1 MVVALRSSSTDIWQT
16 AQWEDYLAERDRPY
30 DQENK
35 QKIYFYQNR
44 LFLEMGAE
52 GINHAKVSDL
62 FTMLFFVLSMQSEI
76 PLYSLGRCLLEQPS
90 TKIAAAPDL
99 ILYTGETEPKWQEGD
114 RRYLNLDEWGMPALV
129 GEISDTTIIHD
140 LDEKKHLY
148 AALGIP
154 EYWVID
160 VQAQRVFVFVLNP
173 KTNKYFASET
183 STILPGLQT
192 ELLVAALN
200 RLEDE
205 GNTQVAQ
212 WFAQQLQSSPK
223 ESKEE
228 DA

>member
-1 MVVALRSSSTDIWQT
+1 MVVALRSPSTDIWQT

-30 DQENK
+30 DQLNK
-35 QKIYFYQNR
+35 QKLYFYQNR
-44 LFLEMGAE
+44 LFFEMGAE
-52 GINHAKVSDL
+52 GIDHASVNNL
-62 FTMLFFVLSMQSEI
+62 FNLLIGFWLSFHPEI
-76 PLYSLGRCLLEQPS
+76 LAHMIGGCQLEQPA

-99 ILYTGETEPKWQEGD
+99 VLYLGENRPKRKPGE

-160 VQAQRVFVFVLNP
+160 VQAQRVFVFVLDT
-173 KTNKYFASET
+173 KKGKYLASET
-183 STILPGLQT
+183 SNVLKGLQT
-192 ELLVAALN
+192 ELLVTALQ

-212 WFAQQLQSSPK
+212 WFAQQLK
-223 ESKEE
+223 ADKAK
-228 DA
+228 D

>member
-1 MVVALRSSSTDIWQT
+1 MVVALDLPRTHIWQT
-16 AQWEDYLAERDRPY
+16 AQWEDYLTERDRPF
-30 DQENK
+30 DELDK

-62 FTMLFFVLSMQSEI
+62 FTMLFFVISMQSDV

-90 TKIAAAPDL
+90 TKAAAAPDL
-99 ILYTGETEPKWQEGD
+99 ILYRGETEPKWEKGD
-114 RRYLNLDEWGMPALV
+114 RRYLNLDEWGVPALV

-160 VQAQRVFVFVLNP
+160 IQAQRVFVFVLDAE
-173 KTNKYFASET
+173 KGKYQASET
-183 STILPGLQT
+183 SAILTGLKT
-192 ELLVAALN
+192 ELLVTALT
-200 RLEDE
+200 RLDSE

-212 WFAQQLQSSPK
+212 WFAQQLTQTPQDS
-223 ESKEE
+223 E
-228 DA
+228 